1 MEAAEKVVVKRVAEA
16 VVVPLSELVQATVR
30 VVVQGMVVLM
40 GTGMQVV
47 EVEVGVAEEVAAV
60 GELEPPGL
68 DQATVQDMDPVLVT
82 GQEVE
87 AGNVAAAVVV
97 QGVVLL
103 IGMGMQ
109 VAGVEILVAETL
121 REVHH
126 PGMDQALVQER
137 AEALGGAPDTDQGA
151 EVGTEAGV
159 VVAKEVGKEEEV
171 ESVEEGTE
179 ALGPATGVAPDTDQ
193 GAGVGTE
200 AGVVVAKEVGEE
212 EEVEAMAVKLVQDP
226 DPDMGAEVDR
236 DMGQERAAERR
247 FYPEVEEMTE

>member
-1 MEAAEKVVVKRVAEA
+1 M
-16 VVVPLSELVQATVR
+16 
-30 VVVQGMVVLM
+30 
-40 GTGMQVV
+40 
-47 EVEVGVAEEVAAV
+47 GVAEEVAAV

-82 GQEVE
+82 DQEVE

-159 VVAKEVGKEEEV
+159 VVAKEVG
-171 ESVEEGTE
+171 
-179 ALGPATGVAPDTDQ
+179 
-193 GAGVGTE
+193 
-200 AGVVVAKEVGEE
+200 EE
-212 EEVEAMAVKLVQDP
+212 EEEAMEVELVQNPDPDPDP
-226 DPDMGAEVDR
+226 DPDMGKEVDR
-236 DMGQERAAERR
+236 DMGQETAAGRR
-247 FYPEVEEMTE
+247 VYPEVEEMTN

>member
-1 MEAAEKVVVKRVAEA
+1 MEVAGT

-151 EVGTEAGV
+151 
-159 VVAKEVGKEEEV
+159 
-171 ESVEEGTE
+171 
-179 ALGPATGVAPDTDQ
+179 
-193 GAGVGTE
+193 GVGTE